1 MAPSQAIFSR
11 SRAGQES
18 EQQFMPPLTEHIV
31 LRDLDIPDIGDPEVY
46 HRHGGYAALRTVLTE
61 KTPAEVVALVRDAG
75 LRGRGGAGFP
85 TGVKWGFLP
94 KDSYP
99 RYLLCNCDESE
110 PGTFNN
116 HQIIDRNPHQL
127 IEGVAIAAYAIECH
141 TAYIYVRGEFAAGA
155 RTLERAVAD
164 AYRRGYLG
172 QNIMGSGY
180 DLDIVVHRGAGAYIC
195 GEETALMESLEGK
208 IGQPRL
214 KPPFPAIAGLYGK
227 PTIIN
232 NVETLTNVPM
242 IIRHGAAWYRQYGTA
257 KSPGTKVFS
266 ICGHVRRP
274 GNYEVPFG
282 TPLRELVEA
291 DYYGGGMRGGRAVK
305 IIVPGGASSAWLTAD
320 KLDTPMDYESLAAA
334 GTMLG
339 SGGVIILDETVS
351 AVELAYKMDEF
362 FKHESC
368 GKCTPCREGTTF
380 LVRVLHRMNHGGG
393 RASDIPLLHDV
404 YNQMA
409 GNCFCLLG
417 ESAVVPIRSA
427 LRLFPGE
434 FEQAIERAAASA
446 ATLRANAIPLV
457 TH

>member
-1 MAPSQAIFSR
+1 MS
-11 SRAGQES
+11 
-18 EQQFMPPLTEHIV
+18 PLARHIV
-31 LRDLDIPDIGDPEVY
+31 LRDLDIEDIADFEVY
-46 HRHGGYAALRTVLTE
+46 LRHGGYEALRIAVTE
-61 KTPAEVVALVRDAG
+61 RTPADIVQTVKDSG

-94 KDSYP
+94 KGVYP

-127 IEGVAIAAYAIECH
+127 IEGIAISAYAIEAH
-141 TAYIYVRGEFAAGA
+141 TAYIYIRGEFAAAA
-155 RTLERAVAD
+155 RRLERAIAQ
-164 AYRRGYLG
+164 AYERGFLG
-172 QNIMGSGY
+172 RNIFGKGY
-180 DLDIVVHRGAGAYIC
+180 DLDIYVHRGAGAYIC

-214 KPPFPAIAGLYGK
+214 RPPFPAVAGLYGK

-242 IIRHGAAWYRQYGTA
+242 IVRHGAAWYRQFGTE

-266 ICGHVRRP
+266 ISGHVKRP
-274 GNYEVPFG
+274 GNYEAPFG
-282 TPLRELVEA
+282 IPLRELIFSP
-291 DYYGGGMRGGRAVK
+291 DYCQGMRSDRNVK
-305 IIVPGGASSAWLTAD
+305 IVVPGGASAGWLTAD
-320 KLDTPMDYESLAAA
+320 DLDVTMDYEALAAK
-334 GTMLG
+334 GSMLG
-339 SGGVIILDETVS
+339 SGGVIVLDESVS
-351 AVELAYKMDEF
+351 AVEVAYKMDEF

-368 GKCTPCREGTTF
+368 GKCTPCREGTYF
-380 LVRVLHRMNHGGG
+380 LVKVLHRITHGHG
-393 RASDIPLLHDV
+393 RKEDIPLLHDV

-427 LRLFPGE
+427 LRLFPHE
-434 FEQAIERAAASA
+434 FEQAIAQAGNGRRDIRVMS
-446 ATLRANAIPLV
+446 V
-457 TH
+457 H

>member
-1 MAPSQAIFSR
+1 MS
-11 SRAGQES
+11 
-18 EQQFMPPLTEHIV
+18 PLTGHIV
-31 LRDLDIPDIGDPEVY
+31 LRDLDIEDIADFEVY
-46 HRHGGYAALRTVLTE
+46 LRHGGYEALRIAVTE
-61 KTPAEVVALVRDAG
+61 RTPADIVQTVKDAG

-94 KDSYP
+94 KGVYP

-127 IEGVAIAAYAIECH
+127 IEGIAISAYAIEAH
-141 TAYIYVRGEFAAGA
+141 TAYIYIRGEFAAAA
-155 RTLERAVAD
+155 RRLERAIAQ
-164 AYRRGYLG
+164 AYERGFLG
-172 QNIMGSGY
+172 RNIFGKGY
-180 DLDIVVHRGAGAYIC
+180 DLDVYVHRGAGAYIC

-214 KPPFPAIAGLYGK
+214 RPPFPAVAGLYGK

-242 IIRHGAAWYRQYGTA
+242 IVRHGAAWYRQFGTE

-266 ICGHVRRP
+266 ISGHVKRP
-274 GNYEVPFG
+274 GNYEAPFG
-282 TPLRELVEA
+282 TPLRELIFSP
-291 DYYGGGMRGGRAVK
+291 DYCQGMRSDRNVK
-305 IIVPGGASSAWLTAD
+305 IVVPGGASAGWLTAD
-320 KLDTPMDYESLAAA
+320 DLDVTMDYEALAAK
-334 GTMLG
+334 GSMLG
-339 SGGVIILDETVS
+339 SGGVIVLDESVS
-351 AVELAYKMDEF
+351 AVEVAYKMDEF

-368 GKCTPCREGTTF
+368 GKCTPCREGTYF
-380 LVRVLHRMNHGGG
+380 LVKVLHRITHGQGHKE
-393 RASDIPLLHDV
+393 DIPLLHDV

-427 LRLFPGE
+427 LRLFPHE
-434 FEQAIERAAASA
+434 FAQAIAQAGNGHRDIKVMS
-446 ATLRANAIPLV
+446 V
-457 TH
+457 H

>member
-1 MAPSQAIFSR
+1 MS
-11 SRAGQES
+11 
-18 EQQFMPPLTEHIV
+18 PLARHIV
-31 LRDLDIPDIGDPEVY
+31 LRDLDIEDIADFEVY
-46 HRHGGYAALRTVLTE
+46 LRHDGYEALRIAVTE
-61 KTPAEVVALVRDAG
+61 RTPADIVQTVKDSG

-94 KDSYP
+94 KGVYP

-127 IEGVAIAAYAIECH
+127 IEGIAISAYAIEAH
-141 TAYIYVRGEFAAGA
+141 TAYIYIRGEFAAAA
-155 RTLERAVAD
+155 RRLERAIAQ
-164 AYRRGYLG
+164 AYERGFLG
-172 QNIMGSGY
+172 RNIFGKGY
-180 DLDIVVHRGAGAYIC
+180 DLDIYVHRGAGAYIC

-214 KPPFPAIAGLYGK
+214 RPPFPAVAGLYGK

-242 IIRHGAAWYRQYGTA
+242 IVRYGAAWYRQFGTE

-266 ICGHVRRP
+266 ISGHVRRP
-274 GNYEVPFG
+274 GNYEAPFG
-282 TPLRELVEA
+282 IPLRELIFSP
-291 DYYGGGMRGGRAVK
+291 DYCQGMRSDRNVK
-305 IIVPGGASSAWLTAD
+305 IVVPGGASAGWLTAD
-320 KLDTPMDYESLAAA
+320 DLDVTMDYEALAAK
-334 GTMLG
+334 GSMLG
-339 SGGVIILDETVS
+339 SGGVIVLDESVS
-351 AVELAYKMDEF
+351 AVEVAYKMDEF

-368 GKCTPCREGTTF
+368 GKCTPCREGTYF
-380 LVRVLHRMNHGGG
+380 LVKVLHRITHGHG
-393 RASDIPLLHDV
+393 RKEDIPLLHDV

-427 LRLFPGE
+427 LRLFPHE
-434 FEQAIERAAASA
+434 FEQAIAQAGNGRRDIRVMS
-446 ATLRANAIPLV
+446 V
-457 TH
+457 H